1 MTMLRESLLLTG
13 RSLTHIKRVPEK
25 LADATVMPVVF
36 IFTFAYVFGSAI
48 QVPGGGSYHEFL
60 IGGMFAQAAFQPLMS
75 LSVGMAEDVRS
86 GIVDRLRALPISR
99 ASFLVGRNLADLA
112 ERMIGFV
119 MFMLLGLI
127 VGWRVHGTVAEFV
140 AAFALV
146 NLLAFSISWLG
157 TWVGL
162 LVRDGESAQTLTFMF
177 FFPVMFLSGIFV
189 PVEGMPA
196 ALRTIG
202 EWSPLTAAAT
212 ATRQLFHNPVAP
224 VGDAWPLQHPV
235 ATTLIWAAAL
245 TAVFAP
251 LAVRRYARMMR

>member
-1 MTMLRESLLLTG
+1 MTMLRESMLLAG

-25 LADATVMPVVF
+25 LADATIMPVVF

-48 QVPGGGSYHEFL
+48 DVPGGGSYHEFL

-99 ASFLVGRNLADLA
+99 ASFLVGRNFADLA
-112 ERMIGFV
+112 ERMLGLV
-119 MFMLLGLI
+119 VFMLLGVI
-127 VGWRVHGTVAEFV
+127 VGWRVHGSLAEFIG
-140 AAFALV
+140 AFALV

-162 LVRDGESAQTLTFMF
+162 VVRDGESAQALTFLC

-189 PVEGMPA
+189 PVGGMPA
-196 ALRTIG
+196 VLRTIG

-212 ATRQLFHNPVAP
+212 ATRRLFHNPVPP
-224 VGDAWPLQHPV
+224 VGDVWPLHHPV
-235 ATTLIWAAAL
+235 LTTLLWSAAL
-245 TAVFAP
+245 TAAFAP